1 MEYIYCILLLKK
13 AGKEINE
20 DNIKKVLDAAGVK
33 ADEAK
38 IKALVAS
45 LSEINIDEAIK
56 EAAVAPVAVEKLEVK
71 SEKKEEEKEE
81 KRQEEA
87 AAGLGSLFG

>member
-1 MEYIYCILLLKK
+1 MEYIYSVLLLKK
-13 AGKEINE
+13 AGKEING

-33 ADEAK
+33 ADDAK

-56 EAAVAPVAVEKLEVK
+56 EAAIAPMAVNADIKAD
-71 SEKKEEEKEE
+71 KKEEVKEE
-81 KRQEEA
+81 KKPEEA